1 MFVLVPW
8 EAEVCVYDTD
18 KYKIRLHFILIV
30 HFRHFT
36 NYEQLCHYMSTNSH
50 YLHLHVY

>member
-8 EAEVCVYDTD
+8 EAEVCVIYGTT

-36 NYEQLCHYMSTNSH
+36 NYE
-50 YLHLHVY
+50 